1 MEHFPK
7 TILEFEK
14 CFNSEEACLQY
25 LYQLRW
31 PDGFICP
38 RCGCHS
44 AWKTRRNLYRC
55 SGCDYQVS
63 ITAGTIFQDTRMP
76 LQLWFRAIWHITS
89 QKYGAN
95 ALGLK
100 RVLGFGSYR
109 TAWTWLHKL
118 RIAMVRPGRE
128 RLSGTIEVDETYL
141 GGQKSGKRGRGAT
154 GKNLVMIACEIKEKR
169 IGRIRLYRLSDASS
183 KSLIEAIRELIEPG
197 STIYTDGWSGYEPLK
212 SSEFQHIVIR
222 DSSNLGDDLLPHD
235 HLVAALLKRWLL
247 GTYQGAVGPS
257 HIDYYLD
264 EYTFR
269 FNRRASRS
277 RGKLFYRL
285 LQQAVAIAP
294 VKGSEII
301 AGTSKHNI

>member
-1 MEHFPK
+1 MEDFPK

-14 CFNSEEACLQY
+14 CFSSEEACLQY

-38 RCGCHS
+38 RCGCRS
-44 AWKTRRNLYRC
+44 AWKTKRDLYRC
-55 SGCDYQVS
+55 RGCDYQVS
-63 ITAGTIFQDTRMP
+63 ITAGTIFQDTHKP
-76 LQLWFRAIWHITS
+76 LQTWFRAIWQITS

-100 RVLGFGSYR
+100 RVLGIGSYR

-118 RIAMVRPGRE
+118 RTAMVRPDRE

-141 GGQKSGKRGRGAT
+141 GGQKSGKRGRGAP
-154 GKNLVMIACEIKEKR
+154 GKTLVLIACELKGKR
-169 IGRIRLYRLSDASS
+169 IGRIRLYLLKDASS
-183 KSLIEAIRELIEPG
+183 ESLISAIRELIEPG
-197 STIYTDGWSGYEPLK
+197 STIQTDDWSGYGSLK
-212 SSEFQHIVIR
+212 DSEFQHIIIR
-222 DSSNLGDDLLPHD
+222 ESSNLGDTLLPHA

-247 GTYQGAVGPS
+247 GTYQGAVRPS
-257 HIDYYLD
+257 HLDYYLD

-269 FNRRASRS
+269 FNRRASGS

-285 LQQAVAIAP
+285 IQQAVAIAP
-294 VKGSEII
+294 VKGCEIKGG
-301 AGTSKHNI
+301 ASKHNI